1 MPRIIANKHDLF
13 RILRSEQRLR
23 AIVALVFVVATGMML
38 LKCPGPLFQEVAKA
52 PRFSPD
58 WLQTSPMDAD
68 EQTVKLN
75 QQAAAALAA
84 LKAKS
89 VRVTNNR

>member
-1 MPRIIANKHDLF
+1 MPRLIASKHDLF
-13 RILRSEQRLR
+13 RMLRSEQGLR
-23 AIVALVFVVATGMML
+23 AIVVLAFVVSTGMLL
-38 LKCPGPLFQEVAKA
+38 LKCPGPLFQEVAKV

-58 WLQTSPMDAD
+58 WIQTPPMDAD

-84 LKAKS
+84 LQAKN